1 MPTIPLAGRTVAA
14 LALLSL
20 AACDTAGPV
29 ATEPAV
35 RAGGLRLDADR
46 DRYGNRDTARLTL
59 ANTGGETYWTGILD
73 CAIVERWDGS
83 AWAVSRDGNGQ
94 ACIAIAV
101 EVAPGASLTASVPIR
116 LPDGSYRFT
125 QGLGSDDASVTV
137 ATAAFRVE

>member
-1 MPTIPLAGRTVAA
+1 MRSLLAGFAGLSA
-14 LALLSL
+14 LALLAL

-29 ATEPAV
+29 ATDAAV

-46 DRYGNRDTARLTL
+46 DRYDNRDTVRLTL
-59 ANTGGETYWTGILD
+59 TNAGSETYWTGVLD
-73 CAIVERWDGS
+73 CALLERWDGR
-83 AWAVSRDGNGQ
+83 AWTLSRDDNDR

-101 EVAPGASLTASVPIR
+101 EVAPGSVLTATVPIR

-125 QGLGSDDASVTV
+125 QGLGSDDQSVTV